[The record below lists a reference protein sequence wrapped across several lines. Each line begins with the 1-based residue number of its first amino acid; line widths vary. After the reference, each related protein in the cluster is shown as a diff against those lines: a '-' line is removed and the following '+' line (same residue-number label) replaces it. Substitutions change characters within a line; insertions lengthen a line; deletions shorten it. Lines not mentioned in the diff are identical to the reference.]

1 MPRLPENGMLAQ
13 KLDVRGQNVVLVV
26 SGRNINSQQF
36 LSIISEEDNSN

>member
-13 KLDVRGQNVVLVV
+13 KLDVSGQNVVLVV